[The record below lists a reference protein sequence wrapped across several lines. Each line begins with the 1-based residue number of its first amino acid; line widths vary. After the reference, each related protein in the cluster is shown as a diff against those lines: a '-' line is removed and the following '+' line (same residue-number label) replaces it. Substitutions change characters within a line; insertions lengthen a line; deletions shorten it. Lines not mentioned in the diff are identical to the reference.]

1 MYRRDISSIIR
12 FLSVLL
18 FLFILFQLWI
28 KPSHFDSTQPQPTVS
43 ADPQL
48 LINEYTSLP
57 EHRESLEG
65 PQSRLIEPEDGP
77 SAQLEQIRDD
87 LDRGNYRQVETQLQ
101 KLPQQALAGERAKRF
116 AAALWNNLGVQQ
128 EKFSG
133 FEVSVKAFKRA
144 VALDPKNPVA
154 LLNLTQAYWG
164 LHDNAL
170 TEEFLES
177 VLRAAPNDAFS
188 HIALADVLI
197 EKGKVAAAEQ
207 HLKSAQAQAK
217 TDPYLAAY
225 SQRLTG
231 KLDRQIVASQRDPA
245 PASTQPAPISSPPI
259 VPANTETQQPA
270 VIAQQSS
277 TDQTASA
284 PSGATAGGKLAPRTM
299 ERFAI
304 QFDGKPDPETAMRIR
319 SILDYAHE
327 DMSKKFGYT
336 LSSTILVVLHTEQK
350 FAADAGSPVEA
361 DALYDAASS
370 TIHLP
375 LDGAMEDLAVLSR
388 VLRHEFAHALI
399 HDKMRTHIDQLPTWI
414 AEGLAIQLAED
425 PWPALEEVKQK
436 PFSLISLSLLEKRW
450 DRSQRDKLDFAYVES
465 IAAVQSLID
474 RFGIYGIRQIMN
486 LLQSGQSLDAAMKQ
500 KWSVS
505 YEEFQRGWE
514 KTFTSSMAQGRENTL
529 TNNLA
534 H

>member
-12 FLSVLL
+12 FLSILL

-28 KPSHFDSTQPQPTVS
+28 KPAQFDSTQPQPTVS

-57 EHRESLEG
+57 ERRESLEG

-101 KLPQQALAGERAKRF
+101 KLPQQALAGEHAKHF

-154 LLNLTQAYWG
+154 LLNLAQAYWG

-197 EKGKVAAAEQ
+197 EKGKVASAEQ
-207 HLKSAQAQAK
+207 HLKSAQTQAK

-231 KLDRQIVASQRDPA
+231 KLDPRNIVGRSEPA

-270 VIAQQSS
+270 AIAQQSS

-284 PSGATAGGKLAPRTM
+284 PSGATAGRKLAPRTM

-350 FAADAGSPVEA
+350 FAAEAGSPVEA

>member
-1 MYRRDISSIIR
+1 
-12 FLSVLL
+12 
-18 FLFILFQLWI
+18 
-28 KPSHFDSTQPQPTVS
+28 
-43 ADPQL
+43 
-48 LINEYTSLP
+48 
-57 EHRESLEG
+57 
-65 PQSRLIEPEDGP
+65 
-77 SAQLEQIRDD
+77 
-87 LDRGNYRQVETQLQ
+87 
-101 KLPQQALAGERAKRF
+101 
-116 AAALWNNLGVQQ
+116 
-128 EKFSG
+128 
-133 FEVSVKAFKRA
+133 
-144 VALDPKNPVA
+144 
-154 LLNLTQAYWG
+154 
-164 LHDNAL
+164 
-170 TEEFLES
+170 
-177 VLRAAPNDAFS
+177 
-188 HIALADVLI
+188 
-197 EKGKVAAAEQ
+197 
-207 HLKSAQAQAK
+207 
-217 TDPYLAAY
+217 
-225 SQRLTG
+225 
-231 KLDRQIVASQRDPA
+231 
-245 PASTQPAPISSPPI
+245 
-259 VPANTETQQPA
+259 
-270 VIAQQSS
+270 
-277 TDQTASA
+277 
-284 PSGATAGGKLAPRTM
+284 M

-350 FAADAGSPVEA
+350 FAAEAGSPVEA
-361 DALYDAASS
+361 DSLYDAASS